1 MDILILTYSQSLTWA
16 ELDGYLG
23 CLTAPRR
30 NGVLK
35 KKTDKDRINAL
46 LSRLLMISEISSR
59 TGIPQKKI
67 KFEFGSHGKP
77 YLKDSRLQ
85 FSLSHTNGAICMAF
99 SESPENPDNQE
110 MGVDIENR
118 SRRVNPIMYKRSLS
132 DEEFARV
139 HSSEDFIR
147 CWVQKEAFLKRLG
160 IGLSRDLRGINTLS
174 LPDTAEFDAGDYIVG
189 ISGKGAREA
198 QIKTM
203 TADDL
208 LERFTKIL

>member
-1 MDILILTYSQSLTWA
+1 MDILILTYSQSLTWL
-16 ELDGYLG
+16 ELEGYLG
-23 CLTAPRR
+23 CLTAPRK

-35 KKTDKDRINAL
+35 KKTEKDRINAL
-46 LSRLLMISEISSR
+46 LSRLLMLSEISSR
-59 TGIPQKKI
+59 TGIPQNKI
-67 KFEFGSHGKP
+67 KFDFGSHGKP
-77 YLKDSRLQ
+77 YLKDSKLQ

-99 SESPENPDNQE
+99 SEFPENPNNE
-110 MGVDIENR
+110 EIGVDIENR
-118 SRRVNPIMYKRSLS
+118 SRRVNPNMYKRSLS
-132 DEEFARV
+132 DEELARV

-160 IGLSRDLRGINTLS
+160 IGLSRDLRGISTPS
-174 LPDTAEFDAGDYIVG
+174 LPDTAEFDVSDYMVG

-208 LERFTKIL
+208 LGRFTKIL

>member
-1 MDILILTYSQSLTWA
+1 MEILILTYSQSLTWI
-16 ELDGYLG
+16 ELEGYLG
-23 CLTAPRR
+23 CLTTPRK

-46 LSRLLMISEISSR
+46 LSRLLMVSEISSR

-77 YLKDSRLQ
+77 YLKDSKLQ

-99 SESPENPDNQE
+99 SDYHENPDNE
-110 MGVDIENR
+110 EIGVDIENR
-118 SRRVNPIMYKRSLS
+118 SRRVNPNMYERSLS
-132 DEEFARV
+132 NEELASVR
-139 HSSEDFIR
+139 SSEDFIR
-147 CWVQKEAFLKRLG
+147 CWVKKEAFLKRLG
-160 IGLSRDLRGINTLS
+160 IGLSRDLRGISTPS
-174 LPDTAEFDAGDYIVG
+174 LPDTAEFDVGDYIVG

-198 QIKTM
+198 QIKTL

-208 LERFTKIL
+208 LGRFTKVL

>member
-1 MDILILTYSQSLTWA
+1 MEILILTYSQSLTWS
-16 ELDGYLG
+16 ELEGYLG

-46 LSRLLMISEISSR
+46 LSRLLMLSEISNR

-67 KFEFGSHGKP
+67 KFDFGSHGKP
-77 YLKDSRLQ
+77 YLNNSKLQ

-99 SESPENPDNQE
+99 SDHPEDPSNE
-110 MGVDIENR
+110 ELGVDIEDR
-118 SRRVNPIMYKRSLS
+118 CRKVNPVMYKRTLS
-132 DEEFARV
+132 DAEAKSV
-139 HSSEDFIR
+139 HSPEDFIR

-160 IGLSRDLRGINTLS
+160 IGLSRDLRGIDTTI
-174 LPDTAEFDAGDYIVG
+174 LPDTAEFDVGNHMVG
-189 ISGKGAREA
+189 ISGEGAREA
-198 QIKTM
+198 RITTM

-208 LERFTKIL
+208 LARYTKLL